1 MINPNPE
8 YAMKATVGDVMRT
21 LSRMGCPPWRLMHT
35 TGEAISLVK
44 RDEQGSSYLLH
55 GGVRYYLD
63 GRDVPEPTEINPH

>member
-1 MINPNPE
+1 
-8 YAMKATVGDVMRT
+8 MRT

-35 TGEAISLVK
+35 TGEVIGLVK

-63 GRDVPEPTEINPH
+63 GRDVPEPAEINPH